1 MPTILAGRLEGFTH
15 ALSPATTTSAWA
27 RPAGPS
33 GSQPGD
39 SRYAGSAPEWIPRM
53 PRLNTALALN
63 LVLMLLGATP
73 AMAMAAD
80 PQVSTEVFVEAGD
93 NPSFKLQQAPAI
105 EYSTAPATPPD
116 TSLQAPMQVVL
127 VAQLDELGHVS
138 NVMVARSSGS
148 RELDR
153 AALTAVDQWRFD
165 PVVVEGVAQHARVR
179 VRLPSYP
186 RPRRR
191 PAKPLDQ
198 SVAIGPRPSP
208 LLRALL
214 RLGPI
219 APSPSRPLRRNRL
232 LA

>member
-1 MPTILAGRLEGFTH
+1 
-15 ALSPATTTSAWA
+15 
-27 RPAGPS
+27 
-33 GSQPGD
+33 
-39 SRYAGSAPEWIPRM
+39 M

-63 LVLMLLGATP
+63 LALMLLGASP

-80 PQVSTEVFVEAGD
+80 LQVSTEVFVQRGD
-93 NPSFKLQQAPAI
+93 NPTFELQQAPVI

-116 TSLQAPMQVVL
+116 TFLQAPMQVLL

-179 VRLPSYP
+179 VRLT
-186 RPRRR
+186 
-191 PAKPLDQ
+191 
-198 SVAIGPRPSP
+198 SVPTAE
-208 LLRALL
+208 
-214 RLGPI
+214 
-219 APSPSRPLRRNRL
+219 APPG
-232 LA
+232 